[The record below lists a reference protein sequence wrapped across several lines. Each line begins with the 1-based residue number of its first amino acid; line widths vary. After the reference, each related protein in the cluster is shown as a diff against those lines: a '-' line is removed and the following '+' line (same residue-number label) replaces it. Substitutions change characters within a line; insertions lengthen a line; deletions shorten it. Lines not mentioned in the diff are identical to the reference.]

1 MGRCPERKVLRIP
14 AFVDT
19 DPIPFYVTHPAEQR
33 ASA

>member
-19 DPIPFYVTHPAEQR
+19 DPIPFYVTCPAEAAA
-33 ASA
+33 AS